1 MKVEVGFGRRDELP
15 ENKINAILVRI
26 EGTVQRVGFR
36 RFVERAA
43 RRFRI
48 VGYAEN
54 MKDGTVRILAQG
66 DSGGLDEF
74 LSEIKNAPRPIIVDS
89 MVPKKVK
96 VVPSLKHFQIKV
108 GSMAVELQ
116 EGFGAVETQFG
127 DYRQEFKDYRSE
139 FRGFTAVTGENFK
152 SLDTKYGEIS
162 SKLSQILEALE
173 KESTETRKELTRAVD
188 NLSRLVEEYVKRLP
202 PRDTQ

>member
-1 MKVEVGFGRRDELP
+1 MKVEVGFGRRDKLSD
-15 ENKINAILVRI
+15 NKINAILVRI

-43 RRFRI
+43 RRFKI

-74 LSEIKNAPRPIIVDS
+74 LSEVKNAPSPIIVDS
-89 MVPKKVK
+89 MIPKKVK

-127 DYRQEFKDYRSE
+127 DYREEFQGFANRTDDNLKSLNNNFNDYRQEFKDYRSE
-139 FRGFTAVTGENFK
+139 FRGFTAVTGDNFQVARHK
-152 SLDTKYGEIS
+152 VRGDIFKAQSDS
-162 SKLSQILEALE
+162 
-173 KESTETRKELTRAVD
+173 
-188 NLSRLVEEYVKRLP
+188 
-202 PRDTQ
+202 

>member
-1 MKVEVGFGRRDELP
+1 MKVEVGFGRRDELS
-15 ENKINAILVRI
+15 ENKINSILVRI

-43 RRFRI
+43 RRFKI

-96 VVPSLKHFQIKV
+96 IVPSLKHFQIKV

-139 FRGFTAVTGENFK
+139 FRGFTEVTGENFK